1 MRKRLLFALV
11 ALCVAVSGFALEK
24 NTFVYTPQGR
34 FQITGDNVASS
45 TFADFTGWTSTSDTK
60 SLTEKFIVKTNGY
73 AENLNSVSCVDAPS
87 ADNVGEGM
95 YFKFNPTSSEASYVV
110 SFKMKGAALDHVRN
124 RKPGDG
130 YNDYRKEDN
139 LVVLAGCKD
148 TEYIYPLEKDED
160 GNVVIANTA
169 EELSEE
175 WQTFYYAIQGDG
187 TARTW
192 FISFTTMATTIEI
205 ADLQIAPAIQVA
217 DLRQRDAMLN
227 KLKAYRDCYQWKDEI
242 WTAFD
247 GYPEVIAGLEEIG
260 DESVQAELDELLET
274 AEAVL
279 TEFLEE
285 NMDDYLAGGTK
296 NYNYLGLGVDKFQK
310 VSTIGIWNCL
320 PSGRG
325 HWSVGA
331 YADMGHYAGNTSWC
345 WSDVEAP
352 MGVTTKMDL
361 AQGSYVFAI
370 ESKAALREHPTSS
383 SWTINEGWN
392 PAYGVAYVVKIVD
405 GVATDTIASVVKD
418 LESAVFT
425 PFMVTAK
432 VDEAGTYEIGMK
444 AYCKDLYKTLT
455 NGSVVELKDA
465 SIWAKTNLKYKRL
478 EYAYEEDVKEQ
489 ITTGRDNL
497 TQAAQ
502 YLADDSYL
510 WGKDALKSCADSI
523 ETKIAAFEA
532 MSEDEIIATFDK
544 DVYSK
549 STSDSAGLYVFKVYQ
564 EATKWIIAANKEF
577 VAENDTLAS
586 MQSAIANAEKTL
598 YLRIYDTAT
607 GKEALKAAIA
617 KAKEV
622 QAQMKASQYSVE
634 NAAIIVATNAELNAA
649 VTLFT
654 TTIPAENIVTI
665 VDIDF
670 EKPAELDMETF
681 QYYIIPGEKGSMLLT
696 SFSEQAASDQV
707 EYEKGF
713 WSNGEQLWK
722 GYLRVGNGT
731 GTVSFDPSIDGSMGT
746 NILKVACDFYIQ
758 GLSGKQLGFYLK
770 YVNDEQNDTDI
781 FGIFHNFYDGT
792 NATNTCN
799 ADLSYIWA
807 KSGGSYSNASPADA
821 TDSVT
826 ANPLQKTHF
835 EVIMDYGKKTQ
846 YCTISSPNGST
857 TSQEVA
863 LEAIPTKFIVQ
874 CNYNV
879 VERRSWFD
887 NLLIQRITAGAYDP
901 SAIETVKAAVKAN
914 EAVYNL
920 AGQKVGK
927 DYKGLVI
934 KNGKKFVIK

>member
-1 MRKRLLFALV
+1 MKKRLLFALM
-11 ALCVAVSGFALEK
+11 AMCVAVSGFALEK
-24 NTFVYTPQGR
+24 GQFVYTPQGR

-45 TFADFTGWTSTSDTK
+45 TFADFTGWTATSEAKAVDA
-60 SLTEKFIVKTNGY
+60 KFIVKTDGL
-73 AENLNSVSCVDAPS
+73 AAGMNSVSCVDAPS
-87 ADNVGEGM
+87 ADNAGEGM
-95 YFKFNPTSSEASYVV
+95 YFKFVPTSSDAAYVV

-130 YNDYRKEDN
+130 YNDYRRDEN
-139 LVVLAGCKD
+139 LVVVAGCQD
-148 TEYIYPLEKDED
+148 GEYIYPLEWSED
-160 GNVVIANTA
+160 GSVVIANTA

-175 WQTFYYAIQGDG
+175 WQTFNYAIQGDG
-187 TARTW
+187 SVRTW
-192 FISFTTMATTIEI
+192 FISFTTLATTIEI
-205 ADLQIAPAIQVA
+205 ADLQIAPAMQFA
-217 DLRQRDAMLN
+217 DLRQRDVMLN
-227 KLKAYRDCYQWKDEI
+227 KLNAYKNCYEWSEDVWKQY
-242 WTAFD
+242 D
-247 GYPEVIAGLEEIG
+247 GYSEVIESLKAIG
-260 DESVQAELDELLET
+260 DESGQAELDELLET
-274 AEAVL
+274 AKEVL
-279 TEFLEE
+279 VEFQTG

-296 NYNYLGLGVDKFQK
+296 NYNYLGLGEDKMQK
-310 VSTIGIWNCL
+310 VSTMGIWNCL

-345 WSDVEAP
+345 WSDTEAP
-352 MGVTTKMDL
+352 MGVTTKMQL
-361 AQGSYVFAI
+361 AQGSYVFGI

-392 PAYGVAYVVKIVD
+392 PAYGIAYVVKIVD
-405 GVATDTIASVVKD
+405 GVATDTIATEVKG

-425 PFMVTAK
+425 PFVVTAK
-432 VDEAGTYEIGMK
+432 VEEAGTYEIGMK

-455 NGSVVELKDA
+455 NGSVVEVKDA

-497 TQAAQ
+497 TKAAE
-502 YLADDSYL
+502 YLADESYL
-510 WGKDALKSCADSI
+510 WGKDALKACADSI

-544 DVYSK
+544 DIYSK

-577 VAENDTLAS
+577 VAENDTLSS
-586 MQSAIANAEKTL
+586 MQSTIANAETTL
-598 YLRIYDTAT
+598 SLRIYDTAT
-607 GKEALKAAIA
+607 GKDALKAAIA

-634 NAAIIVATNAELNAA
+634 NAAIIVAANAELNEA

-654 TTIPAENIVTI
+654 TTIPAENLVTI

-670 EKPAELDMETF
+670 EKPAELDLETF

-731 GTVSFDPSIDGSMGT
+731 GTVSFDPTIDGSMGT

-758 GLSGKQLGFYLK
+758 GLSGKQLGFFLK
-770 YVNDEQNDTDI
+770 DASDENI
-781 FGIFHNFYDGT
+781 FGLYHNFYNAAGT
-792 NATNTCN
+792 TTNTCDV
-799 ADLSYIWA
+799 DLTKIWSQ
-807 KSGGSYSNASPADA
+807 SGGSYADASPADA
-821 TDSVT
+821 VDSVT

-835 EVIMDYGKKTQ
+835 EVIMDYGKGTQ
-846 YCTISSPNGST
+846 YCTVSSPNGST
-857 TSQEVA
+857 TSGEVA
-863 LEAIPTKFIVQ
+863 IESIPAKFVLQ
-874 CNYNV
+874 CDYNV
-879 VERRSWFD
+879 AARRGWFD

-901 SAIETVKAAVKAN
+901 SAINTLNVEHGTLNGAI
-914 EAVYNL
+914 YNL

-934 KNGKKFVIK
+934 KNGRKQIQK